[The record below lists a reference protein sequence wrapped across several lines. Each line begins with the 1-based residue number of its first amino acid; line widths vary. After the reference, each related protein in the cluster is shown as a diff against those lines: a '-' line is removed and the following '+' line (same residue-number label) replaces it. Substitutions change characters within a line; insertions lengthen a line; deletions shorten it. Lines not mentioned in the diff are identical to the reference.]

1 MSRTN
6 ATSAEGDKTPY
17 GLRFIASPPYFHF
30 RTDYGRKIPNP
41 PYATAPIWKH
51 SIYYYW
57 WAYLRCNE
65 QYAEAC
71 RLRGRVPGPISKL
84 YRDFGDVHDL
94 KFKEWWQQQGHY
106 LFAEPPSEIPVQLV
120 QGSSVYQLPKTVLV
134 RIPLQQR
141 FQVTVRQLRELL
153 GKRII
158 EEKGEGQARRSAP
171 SRALYPVTR
180 KFTLRSLENY
190 LAAWT
195 AVRRNPKATLSQLA
209 DALEVKG
216 PASFSPSSPQYK
228 VAQTNEMSR
237 RVRLADNL
245 IFHVGRG
252 EFPRIDDKTKFLP
265 EKWGST

>member
-6 ATSAEGDKTPY
+6 AISLEGDKRPY
-17 GLRFIASPPYFHF
+17 SLRFIAAPPFFYF
-30 RTDYGRKIPNP
+30 REDYGRKIPNP
-41 PYATAPIWKH
+41 PFATAPIWKH

-71 RLRGRVPGPISKL
+71 RLEGTVRGPMSKL
-84 YRDFGDVHDL
+84 YRDFGDVHGL
-94 KFKEWWQQQGHY
+94 KFKEWWQQRGHY
-106 LFAEPPSEIPVQLV
+106 LFAEPPSEIPVQIV
-120 QGSSVYQLPKTVLV
+120 HGSSVYQLPKTVLV
-134 RIPLQQR
+134 RIPLQQP
-141 FQVTVRQLRELL
+141 FQLTIRQLRELI
-153 GKRII
+153 GTRII
-158 EEKGEGQARRSAP
+158 EEKGKGRARRAAP

-216 PASFSPSSPQYK
+216 PASFPPSSSQYK
-228 VAQTNEMSR
+228 IAQTNEMSR

-265 EKWGST
+265 EK